1 MKKLIPV
8 VRGLFP
14 VTYEVLDVERKY
26 ITFRKIDVLTPVL
39 PQRRVAFGN
48 LPFEVVDIEINYFSE
63 NTYKG
68 RSKEEL
74 KDLKHS
80 PYITISVA
88 TPPTFIK
95 EHDNERTR
103 EYREDSLIEEGFTR
117 LQQKGEQKLITF

>member
-26 ITFRKIDVLTPVL
+26 ITFQQIDVLTPVL
-39 PQRRVAFGN
+39 PQRRVTFGN
-48 LPFEVVDIEINYFSE
+48 LPFEVVNIEINYFGE
-63 NTYKG
+63 DVYKG

-74 KDLKHS
+74 KGLKHS

-88 TPPTFIK
+88 TPSTFITK
-95 EHDNERTR
+95 PDDETTR
-103 EYREDSLIEEGFTR
+103 KYSEGRLIEEGFIR
-117 LQQKGEQKLITF
+117 LEQKGGKKLITF